1 MNFNEPAFAQCPT
14 LLGAQPE
21 SPECEQFDSA
31 QEDVEE
37 EGGATSA
44 LDAEPDA
51 SMGKETEASECSP
64 WVPSAERHHQRNRA
78 MRRER
83 TRACREFRGPKNK
96 HLSFLLFRETTK
108 EDAISYR
115 DWHSEIEDA
124 CREAM
129 TPPRLRKLCSR
140 PWRGW
145 PGTMPR

>member
-1 MNFNEPAFAQCPT
+1 MGTRSTLPSWMLPQPRWCPRLT
-14 LLGAQPE
+14 PHHWATQWTPSRRGTMM
-21 SPECEQFDSA
+21 DSSL
-31 QEDVEE
+31 V
-37 EGGATSA
+37 SA
-44 LDAEPDA
+44 
-51 SMGKETEASECSP
+51 K
-64 WVPSAERHHQRNRA
+64 RHHQRNRA

-83 TRACREFRGPKNK
+83 TRACQEFRGPKNK
-96 HLSFLLFRETTK
+96 RLSFLLFRETTK

-115 DWHSEIEDA
+115 DWHREIEDA